1 MKPRISSNCTAG
13 KLVLQQGKEVEH
25 MIRVEEKSEDCLLL
39 TESVERDV
47 QPMVVVLSWHRA
59 YGEALLYAQSDRAAT
74 LISRAEQRIFERYL
88 EVAASP
94 SSLQPE
100 EGRDLWD
107 ATMTLSRL
115 KRTVEKEGI
124 RHVCRLC
131 GSVYQK
137 KFSAE
142 MGIHFPELKDI
153 DKPFVWVFPEI
164 VVCLDCGTG
173 EFAVPEEEL
182 RQLAKGDAAAAG

>member
-39 TESVERDV
+39 TESVKREP
-47 QPMVVVLSWHRA
+47 QPIVVVLSWHRA
-59 YGEALLYAQSDRAAT
+59 YGEALLYVQSDRAAT
-74 LISRAEQRIFERYL
+74 LISKAEQRIFERYL

-115 KRTVEKEGI
+115 KRT
-124 RHVCRLC
+124 
-131 GSVYQK
+131 
-137 KFSAE
+137 
-142 MGIHFPELKDI
+142 
-153 DKPFVWVFPEI
+153 
-164 VVCLDCGTG
+164 
-173 EFAVPEEEL
+173 
-182 RQLAKGDAAAAG
+182 LA

>member
-1 MKPRISSNCTAG
+1 MATRE
-13 KLVLQQGKEVEH
+13 KEVEH
-25 MIRVEEKSEDCLLL
+25 MISTEEKSEAL
-39 TESVERDV
+39 SKKEREEPQ
-47 QPMVVVLSWHRA
+47 QPIVVILSWHRA

-74 LISRAEQRIFERYL
+74 LISKAEQRIFERYL

-124 RHVCRLC
+124 RHVCKLC
-131 GSVYQK
+131 GSVNRK
-137 KFSAE
+137 KFGAE

-153 DKPFVWVFPEI
+153 DKPVVWVFPE
-164 VVCLDCGTG
+164 VLVCLDCGTA
-173 EFAVPEEEL
+173 EFAVPEAEL
-182 RQLAKGDAAAAG
+182 RQLARRDAAAAALTA